1 MELSLYITND
11 NENVINKVLS
21 LKHTTEIK
29 LKETTNISNPVVV
42 LSDIENVDLLK
53 CNYCY
58 LSEFE
63 RFYFI
68 RDIEVSKSLY
78 VIYLE
83 CDVLESFKNDILT
96 SEAEFSRTIK
106 TGDYLNFNPSTDL
119 RKDIDIYES
128 NVSLSGE
135 KNIVFSTIGGADNG

>member
-11 NENVINKVLS
+11 NENVINKILS

-68 RDIEVSKSLY
+68 RDIEVSKALY
-78 VIYLE
+78 VMYLE

-106 TGDYLNFNPSTDL
+106 TGDYLNFNSSTDL

-128 NVSLSGE
+128 DVSLSGE
-135 KNIVFSTIGGADNG
+135 KNIVFSTIGGAENG